1 MNRLPLF
8 LCSALTVAACSTTP
22 LPPAPAPVA
31 AAPAPAPVA
40 IVTTPQ
46 AKPAPVANTES
57 AMQAFDRMRSS
68 LDGNSIYF
76 DYDKYAIRDQSDPLI
91 SQHAKLLE
99 GNSHDV
105 LTLQG
110 NCDERG
116 GSEYNLA
123 LGQRRADAV
132 KEKLVLLGVPAGRI
146 QTVSFGK
153 EKPREACHEERCWS
167 ENRRADFVDAW
178 K

>member
-1 MNRLPLF
+1 VNRLPL
-8 LCSALTVAACSTTP
+8 LACSVLTVAACSTTP
-22 LPPAPAPVA
+22 LPQAPAPVA
-31 AAPAPAPVA
+31 VAPAPAPVA
-40 IVTTPQ
+40 PVSTPQ

-57 AMQAFDRMRSS
+57 PMQHFDRMRSS
-68 LDGNSIYF
+68 LDGSSIYF
-76 DYDKYAIRDQSDPLI
+76 DYDKYAIGSQADTLI
-91 SQHAKLLE
+91 SRHAKVLE
-99 GNSHDV
+99 SNPHDV

-116 GSEYNLA
+116 GAEYNLA

-132 KEKLVLLGVPAGRI
+132 KEKLELLGVPAARI

-153 EKPREACHEERCWS
+153 EKPREACHEEKCWS